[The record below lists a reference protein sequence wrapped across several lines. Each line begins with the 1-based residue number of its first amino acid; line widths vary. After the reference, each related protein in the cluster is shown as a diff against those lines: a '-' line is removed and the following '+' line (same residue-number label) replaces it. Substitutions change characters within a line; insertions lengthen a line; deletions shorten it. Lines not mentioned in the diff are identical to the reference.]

1 MNIVIYVFLICIFFL
16 LTPGIIFRIS
26 KNKYISAFIHG
37 IIFSIFCSF
46 FTKNLESFE
55 EEKEEEVITYL
66 DPSCNVILKDTDS
79 PAENTPMFLI
89 QHDKCIN
96 MNDYQE

>member
-1 MNIVIYVFLICIFFL
+1 

-46 FTKNLESFE
+46 FTKNLESFD
-55 EEKEEEVITYL
+55 EVIVYL
-66 DPSCNVILKDTDS
+66 DPSCNVILKDSDT
-79 PAENTPMFLI
+79 PAEDTPMFLI
-89 QHDKCIN
+89 QNDKCIN
-96 MNDYQE
+96 MNDYKE